1 MKKSLEELL
10 NDIKNKKQ
18 FIRDYQDLLG
28 DDPNMIFY
36 FFEVEKEFEC
46 FEKENTSPVYK
57 EYDPFEEKLG
67 LSDGI
72 EIGTYLGENKYIEI
86 VCKKEEAIFEIE
98 NKKMILTRE
107 DLITA
112 FELGINNI
120 EEVIILK
127 HKISDFKKIY
137 E

>member
-1 MKKSLEELL
+1 M
-10 NDIKNKKQ
+10 
-18 FIRDYQDLLG
+18 
-28 DDPNMIFY
+28 
-36 FFEVEKEFEC
+36 
-46 FEKENTSPVYK
+46 
-57 EYDPFEEKLG
+57 
-67 LSDGI
+67 SDGI
-72 EIGTYLGENKYIEI
+72 EIGTYLGENKYVEI

-127 HKISDFKKIY
+127 HKISDSKKFTNNLIGT
-137 E
+137 EKSQNVLCFLSLLNIIIS

>member
-1 MKKSLEELL
+1 MFRKRKYIPCIQRIWS
-10 NDIKNKKQ
+10 
-18 FIRDYQDLLG
+18 
-28 DDPNMIFY
+28 
-36 FFEVEKEFEC
+36 
-46 FEKENTSPVYK
+46 
-57 EYDPFEEKLG
+57 FEEKLG

-72 EIGTYLGENKYIEI
+72 EIGTYLGENKYVEI